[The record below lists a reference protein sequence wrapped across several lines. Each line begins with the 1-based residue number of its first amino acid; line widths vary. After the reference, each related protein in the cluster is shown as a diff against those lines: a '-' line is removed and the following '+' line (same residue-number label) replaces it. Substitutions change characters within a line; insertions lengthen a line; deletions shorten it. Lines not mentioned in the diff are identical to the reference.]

1 MHMGS
6 SNLLTYE
13 WDKRKEASNIKK
25 HGVSFHEASTVFLD
39 VLSMTFHDPDN
50 SDDEDRFITLGI
62 ASTGKLL
69 FISHTDRGTITRIIS
84 AREATIK
91 ERQEYEKTSR

>member
-1 MHMGS
+1 MAT

-39 VLSMTFHDPDN
+39 SVSLTFFDPDN

-62 ASTGKLL
+62 ATTGRML
-69 FISHTDRGTITRIIS
+69 FISHTDRGTVTRLIS
-84 AREATIK
+84 AREATKK
-91 ERQEYEKTSR
+91 EREEYEKTR